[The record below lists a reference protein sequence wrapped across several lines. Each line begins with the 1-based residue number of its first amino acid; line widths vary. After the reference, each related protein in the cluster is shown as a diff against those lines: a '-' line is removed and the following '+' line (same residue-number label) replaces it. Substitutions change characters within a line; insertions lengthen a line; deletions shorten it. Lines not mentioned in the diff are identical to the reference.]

1 MIRRHGWRTG
11 RKEISRRGPTGA
23 ALLLGIL
30 SGTGHIIACVLPKPK
45 GHFHFHCQSDV
56 VSRAVSSVDHK
67 DGNISEWWADA
78 IVSTRD
84 RS

>member
-1 MIRRHGWRTG
+1 MIRRREWRTG

-30 SGTGHIIACVLPKPK
+30 SGTGHIIRCVLQKPRD
-45 GHFHFHCQSDV
+45 HFHCQYDV
-56 VSRAVSSVDHK
+56 LSRAVFSVDHK
-67 DGNISEWWADA
+67 DGNTSKWWADA